1 MVYKPVFRTK
11 MCRYGHN
18 CMSKSNCFYFHD
30 GEERRKN
37 SNLTIPI
44 QVHALNK
51 LIDKY
56 QILLNEYQIQI
67 LQKLVQKANEFFC
80 SRQLFLY
87 KTKMCHHKKCS
98 KLYCTFAHHPQELRR
113 QNHYFKKLFVESRT
127 NLEIAIIQLEKEKFI

>member
-51 LIDKY
+51 LIDKLKDKY

-67 LQKLVQKANEFFC
+67 LQKLVQKANEFSVQDNYFC
-80 SRQLFLY
+80 TKQKCATIKNVLSYIVRLHITHKSSEG
-87 KTKMCHHKKCS
+87 KTTILKTC
-98 KLYCTFAHHPQELRR
+98 L
-113 QNHYFKKLFVESRT
+113 
-127 NLEIAIIQLEKEKFI
+127 